1 MDYTAQD
8 FISAAKILAT
18 CPKERLPLV
27 SGMLAAGGIEVDLP
41 KPPTQSVT
49 LHGVKLPND
58 LIAAGS
64 SGKGT
69 AIRIDAEAYDI
80 LSFLRT
86 QNDTSMAVM
95 ASALIKAGYKA
106 FAAER
111 EE

>member
-27 SGMLAAGGIEVDLP
+27 SGMLAAGGIEVDMP
-41 KPPTQSVT
+41 KPPVPNVT
-49 LHGVKLPND
+49 LNGVKIPNE
-58 LIAAGS
+58 LLTGAS

-80 LSFLRT
+80 LTCLRT
-86 QNDTSMAVM
+86 QNGTSMSMM

-106 FAAER
+106 FASEK